1 MCVFLFWQIVFT
13 AVVYRMILHI
23 RKERYIY
30 MHIKAKN
37 FFLLFLPKRD
47 KINILKLK
55 ILCFGVFDD
64 EFYLIY
70 I

>member
-1 MCVFLFWQIVFT
+1 
-13 AVVYRMILHI
+13 
-23 RKERYIY
+23 